1 MGTKSENSETGK
13 ATQEVEDN
21 NRKEREEREGE
32 VERRRQIWE
41 LVGPV
46 F

>member
-21 NRKEREEREGE
+21 NRKEREGE

-41 LVGPV
+41 KVGPV

>member
-1 MGTKSENSETGK
+1 MEDENSKTGETAQK
-13 ATQEVEDN
+13 VEDN

-32 VERRRQIWE
+32 VERGRQIWE
-41 LVGPV
+41 LVGPI

>member
-13 ATQEVEDN
+13 ATQKVEDN

>member
-1 MGTKSENSETGK
+1 MEDENPKTGETAQK
-13 ATQEVEDN
+13 VEDN

-32 VERRRQIWE
+32 FERRRQIWE

>member
-13 ATQEVEDN
+13 ATQEVEED

-41 LVGPV
+41 KVGPV

>member
-1 MGTKSENSETGK
+1 MEDENSKTGET
-13 ATQEVEDN
+13 AQEVEED
-21 NRKEREEREGE
+21 NRKEREREEREGE

-41 LVGPV
+41 LVGPI